1 MCLEAA
7 MKKKNE
13 EKFNGVLDTRPHK
26 KLELYTVDEFGNI
39 LDPEGFVVYPDGTRM
54 KVKKKD

>member
-1 MCLEAA
+1 

-13 EKFNGVLDTRPHK
+13 EKFKGELDTRPHK

-39 LDPEGFVVYPDGTRM
+39 LDPEGYVVYPDGTRM